1 MTWRELQR
9 ALAALN
15 YNVGP
20 IDGIPGAQT
29 RNALRQFQ
37 EINGLRVTGLVDPVT
52 SARLAAKAAGKV
64 ESAAVLNDALG
75 NFPSASV
82 PPWLVIARAN
92 AGVAEI
98 VGARHS
104 PVIMGWIQRLGA
116 KALGIEVRDDETP
129 WCGTFMAMCVAAA
142 LDAEPIPVPA
152 VRASAWDTFGVR
164 LTTPALGAIIRVE
177 RPGGGHV
184 GTYEGEDATHIHVL
198 GGNTGNKV
206 GTARIEKDRVRAMRW
221 PSTYPLPAAGR
232 VLLTPNGVPIS
243 TNEA

>member
-1 MTWRELQR
+1 MTWRELQQ

-37 EINGLRVTGLVDPVT
+37 EINGLPVTGLVDPVT
-52 SARLAAKAAGKV
+52 SARLAAKAAGRLDHDDRV
-64 ESAAVLNDALG
+64 ILTS
-75 NFPSASV
+75 PASV

-92 AGVAEI
+92 AGVSEI

-104 PVIMGWIQRLGA
+104 PVIMGWVQRLGA
-116 KALGIEVRDDETP
+116 KVLGIEVRDDETP
-129 WCGTFMAMCVAAA
+129 WCGTFAAMCVAAA
-142 LDAEPIPVPA
+142 LDAEPIPIPA

-177 RPGGGHV
+177 RPVGGHV
-184 GTYEGEDATHIHVL
+184 GFYEGEDATHIHVN
-198 GGNTGNKV
+198 GGNTSNKV
-206 GTARIEKDRVRAMRW
+206 GTARIEKGRVQAMRW
-221 PSTYPLPAAGR
+221 PSTYPAPTTGR
-232 VLLTPNGVPIS
+232 VLLTPSGVPVS